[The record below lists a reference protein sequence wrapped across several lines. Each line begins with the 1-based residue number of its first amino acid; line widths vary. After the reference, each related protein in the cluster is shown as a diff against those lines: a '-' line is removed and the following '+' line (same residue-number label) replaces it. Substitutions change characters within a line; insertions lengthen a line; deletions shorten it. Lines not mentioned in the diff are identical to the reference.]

1 MFRIIKW
8 KHMFMK
14 ADMTRDIN
22 ALRCNVKTSTTR
34 TCGEGQEFEPS
45 TKPKTPWPRRY
56 SFICINSPI

>member
-1 MFRIIKW
+1 
-8 KHMFMK
+8 MFMK